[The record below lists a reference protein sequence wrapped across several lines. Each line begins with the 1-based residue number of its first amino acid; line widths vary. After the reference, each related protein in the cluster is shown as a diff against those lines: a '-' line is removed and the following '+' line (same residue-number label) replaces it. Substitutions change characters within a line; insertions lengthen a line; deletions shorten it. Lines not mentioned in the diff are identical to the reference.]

1 MHCKEVP
8 SQSRVLDR
16 MIRIGGGRLALEVK
30 KIKDDEGGLVG
41 QGPRLV

>member
-8 SQSRVLDR
+8 SQGRVLDR